1 MLTTVADVPR
11 SFLCKGTFVST
22 RIHCYFSFPF
32 ASLPLSHAN
41 KHTFFLS
48 FFFAAAWSLGSCC
61 GPSRTK
67 MKNSE
72 LFINESATVR
82 LWMKSDAVTLQNK
95 NDCPPLVRGGMI
107 YSIDPNHM
115 DNKAWHD

>member
-1 MLTTVADVPR
+1 
-11 SFLCKGTFVST
+11 
-22 RIHCYFSFPF
+22 
-32 ASLPLSHAN
+32 
-41 KHTFFLS
+41 
-48 FFFAAAWSLGSCC
+48 
-61 GPSRTK
+61 